1 MSAYSKP
8 IVVDGDGTSAVM
20 LERLPLGLGNEGLF
34 SEKWLQDALYKNPEC
49 LPIKEID
56 PHIGRLI
63 PICTELETGS
73 GPADILYVT
82 ATGRLVLIET
92 KLWRN
97 PQARREVVGQIL
109 DYAKQL
115 TSWSYEELAKQ
126 AAIATGKGADYLL
139 SCLELPDRNSEEAK
153 IFVDGINR
161 SLKAG
166 DFLLIIVGDGI
177 RSGAEALVGF
187 LEQYGNLRF
196 SLNLVEVAA
205 FRLPNN
211 QVLLQPRILAKTKV
225 LIRTVLMGPS
235 GPLEFEQVASV
246 EDATSKNDSQA
257 AWFQVYWAEYLSKL
271 HLDDLSQPVP
281 ASPAR
286 STNIFF
292 SMPPGG
298 GSAWIS
304 AYIAQSSGKGGVYLS
319 FSKAF
324 EKVGEYYEGLLS
336 QREEIEKILGMQL
349 TWERNGDKVY
359 ISAANIS
366 FSNLNEPNDRQ
377 RVLEYL
383 ADMTNRFIN
392 VFRHRLDALGHE
404 SA

>member
-1 MSAYSKP
+1 
-8 IVVDGDGTSAVM
+8 
-20 LERLPLGLGNEGLF
+20 
-34 SEKWLQDALYKNPEC
+34 
-49 LPIKEID
+49 
-56 PHIGRLI
+56 
-63 PICTELETGS
+63 
-73 GPADILYVT
+73 
-82 ATGRLVLIET
+82 
-92 KLWRN
+92 
-97 PQARREVVGQIL
+97 
-109 DYAKQL
+109 
-115 TSWSYEELAKQ
+115 
-126 AAIATGKGADYLL
+126 
-139 SCLELPDRNSEEAK
+139 
-153 IFVDGINR
+153 
-161 SLKAG
+161 
-166 DFLLIIVGDGI
+166 
-177 RSGAEALVGF
+177 
-187 LEQYGNLRF
+187 
-196 SLNLVEVAA
+196 
-205 FRLPNN
+205 
-211 QVLLQPRILAKTKV
+211 
-225 LIRTVLMGPS
+225 MGPS

-246 EDATSKNDSQA
+246 EDARSKNDSQA

>member
-1 MSAYSKP
+1 MGAYAKP
-8 IVVDGDGTSAVM
+8 IVVSIDGTAVV
-20 LERLPLGLGNEGLF
+20 LERLPLGSGNEGLF
-34 SEKWLQDALYKNPEC
+34 SEKWLQDALYANPQC
-49 LPIKEID
+49 LPIQEID
-56 PHIGRLI
+56 PHIGPLI
-63 PICTELETGS
+63 PICTELETGA

-126 AAIATGKGADYLL
+126 TAIATGKGPDYLL
-139 SCLELPDRNSEEAK
+139 SCLHQSDQNANEAA
-153 IFVDGINR
+153 FVDGINR

-177 RSGAEALVGF
+177 RTGAEALVGF

-196 SLNLVEVAA
+196 GLGLVEVAA
-205 FRLPNN
+205 YRLPNG
-211 QVLLQPRILAKTKV
+211 QVLLQPRVLAKTEV
-225 LIRTVLMGPS
+225 LERTVLMGPS

-246 EDATSKNDSQA
+246 EDATSKNDTQA
-257 AWFQVYWAEYLSKL
+257 AWFQGFWADYLSKL
-271 HLDDLSQPVP
+271 HLDDASQPVP
-281 ASPAR
+281 VSPR

-298 GSAWIS
+298 SSAWIS
-304 AYIAQSSGKGGVYLS
+304 AYIAQSSGKGGVYLT
-319 FSKAF
+319 FAKAF

-336 QREEIEKILGMQL
+336 QREEIEKIVGMQL
-349 TWERNGDKVY
+349 SWEKNGNKVY
-359 ISAANIS
+359 ISAPNIS
-366 FSNLNEPNDRQ
+366 FNDLNELNDRQ
-377 RVLEYL
+377 RVTAYL
-383 ADMTNRFIN
+383 ADTTNRFIN
-392 VFRHRLDALGHE
+392 VFRHRLDAFSRE
-404 SA
+404 TE

>member
-8 IVVDGDGTSAVM
+8 IVVDGDGTTAVM
-20 LERLPLGLGNEGLF
+20 LERLPLCLGNEGLF

-49 LPIKEID
+49 LPIQEID

-63 PICTELETGS
+63 PICMELETGS

-115 TSWSYEELAKQ
+115 TSWSYEELEKQ
-126 AAIATGKGADYLL
+126 AAIATRQGANYLL
-139 SCLELPDRNSEEAK
+139 SRLRQTDQNADERV
-153 IFVDGINR
+153 FVDGITR

-177 RSGAEALVGF
+177 RTGAEALVGF
-187 LEQYGNLRF
+187 LEKYGNLRF
-196 SLNLVEVAA
+196 GLGLIEVAA
-205 FRLPNN
+205 YRLPND
-211 QVLLQPRILAKTKV
+211 QVLLQPRILAKTEV
-225 LIRTVLMGPS
+225 LIRTVLMGPA
-235 GPLEFEQVASV
+235 GPIEFEQVASV
-246 EDATSKNDSQA
+246 EDSTSKNDIQA
-257 AWFQVYWAEYLSKL
+257 AWFQSFWAEYLSKL

-281 ASPAR
+281 ASPAK

-292 SMPPGG
+292 SMPPRG

-304 AYIAQSSGKGGVYLS
+304 AYIAQGSGKGGVYLS
-319 FSKAF
+319 FSKVF

-349 TWERNGDKVY
+349 SWERNGDKVY

-366 FSNLNEPNDRQ
+366 FSDLNEPNDRQ

-404 SA
+404 SS

>member
-1 MSAYSKP
+1 
-8 IVVDGDGTSAVM
+8 M
-20 LERLPLGLGNEGLF
+20 LERIGMCKGNEGLF
-34 SEKWLQDALYKNPEC
+34 SEKWLQYALYKNPEC
-49 LPIKEID
+49 LPIQEID

-63 PICTELETGS
+63 PICMELETGS
-73 GPADILYVT
+73 GPVDILYVT

-139 SCLELPDRNSEEAK
+139 SCLELTDPNAEEAA

-177 RSGAEALVGF
+177 RSGAESLVGF

-205 FRLPNN
+205 FRLPND

-235 GPLEFEQVASV
+235 GPLEFEQVAGV

-257 AWFQVYWAEYLSKL
+257 AWFQIYWAEYLSKL

-304 AYIAQSSGKGGVYLS
+304 AYIAQSSGKGGVYLT
-319 FSKAF
+319 FAKAF

-349 TWERNGDKVY
+349 SWERNGDKVY

-366 FSNLNEPNDRQ
+366 FSDLNEPNDRQ